1 MRIWAACVVLFFGV
15 AEAYQWVQGLTLPL
29 PLVAVTG
36 LLLAIVSNLDR
47 DTGVLP
53 AANSAATNSV
63 TDATAISPESAVPVM
78 PPNLRS
84 ESSPRP
90 NSPQLPNL
98 SPPAPPISFTID
110 KPTLLS
116 AEPVHEPAQNSLD

>member
-29 PLVAVTG
+29 PLVVVTG

-53 AANSAATNSV
+53 ATNSAAINSA
-63 TDATAISPESAVPVM
+63 ATAISPESAVPVM

-84 ESSPRP
+84 ESSPHP

-116 AEPVHEPAQNSLD
+116 SEPAHEPTQNSLN